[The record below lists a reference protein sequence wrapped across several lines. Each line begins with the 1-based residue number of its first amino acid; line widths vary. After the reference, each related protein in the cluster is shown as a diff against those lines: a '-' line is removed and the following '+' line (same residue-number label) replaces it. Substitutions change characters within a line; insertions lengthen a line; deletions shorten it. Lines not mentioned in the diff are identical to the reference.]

1 MQLGSIKLS
10 AILLL
15 LLASSG
21 ARLRA
26 KPDEEPARG
35 IVGRK
40 APNWDVERWFNLP
53 EGADKLD
60 VRDFRGKVVYVLCFQ
75 SWCPGCHARGFP
87 TLQKMIEKYK
97 GQSAVAFVAVQ
108 TTFEGFSVNSAQVA
122 ETVGRRYDLKI
133 PIGHTGSDGKRS
145 GLMER
150 YRTGGT
156 PWVIVIDRDG
166 VVRFNDFYLPPE
178 EGAKLIDRLVA
189 GETVDTARAPR
200 DPKP

>member
-1 MQLGSIKLS
+1 MMMPIRCIKVS

-21 ARLRA
+21 ADLRA
-26 KPDEEPARG
+26 KPGEKHTRG

-53 EGADKLD
+53 EGVDKLD
-60 VRDFRGKVVYVLCFQ
+60 VGDFKGKVVYMLCFQ
-75 SWCPGCHARGFP
+75 SWCPGCHTRGFP
-87 TLQKMIEKYK
+87 TLQKMIERYK

-108 TTFEGFSVNSAQVA
+108 TTFEGFSVNSAKVA
-122 ETVGRRYDLKI
+122 ETVGQQYGLKI

-156 PWVIVIDRDG
+156 PWIIVIDRDG
-166 VVRFNDFYLPPE
+166 VVRFNDFHLPLE

-189 GETVDTARAPR
+189 GDTSDR
-200 DPKP
+200 

>member
-1 MQLGSIKLS
+1 MMMPIRCIKVS

-21 ARLRA
+21 ARLHA
-26 KPDEEPARG
+26 KPDKGHPRG

-53 EGADKLD
+53 EGVDKLD

-75 SWCPGCHARGFP
+75 SWCPGCHTRGFP
-87 TLQKMIEKYK
+87 TLQKMIERYK
-97 GQSAVAFVAVQ
+97 GQSTVAFVAVQ
-108 TTFEGFSVNSAQVA
+108 TTFEGFSVNSAKVA
-122 ETVGRRYDLKI
+122 ETVGQQYDLKI

-156 PWVIVIDRDG
+156 PWVIVIDRNG
-166 VVRFNDFYLPPE
+166 VVRFNDFHLPLE
-178 EGAKLIDRLVA
+178 DGAKLIDRLVA
-189 GETVDTARAPR
+189 GDTPDR
-200 DPKP
+200 